1 MISTPSNKSIDIFV
15 FLLKHGCV
23 LGLRGLLL
31 LVVLLLLVT
40 ICIGIFLLQHIG
52 TRRLNSFLT
61 SVFCSRPLLNIKRS
75 NKFNH
80 TKLLTLMFKSGSKIR
95 PTRQQLSDN
104 IADQKLVRQHTWK
117 LFEFLSQR
125 LYLVRLFANKRITN
139 HLIVKQLPHDVQLA
153 TGIRSIELLINSIP

>member
-1 MISTPSNKSIDIFV
+1 
-15 FLLKHGCV
+15 
-23 LGLRGLLL
+23 
-31 LVVLLLLVT
+31 
-40 ICIGIFLLQHIG
+40 
-52 TRRLNSFLT
+52 
-61 SVFCSRPLLNIKRS
+61 
-75 NKFNH
+75 
-80 TKLLTLMFKSGSKIR
+80 MFKSGSKIR